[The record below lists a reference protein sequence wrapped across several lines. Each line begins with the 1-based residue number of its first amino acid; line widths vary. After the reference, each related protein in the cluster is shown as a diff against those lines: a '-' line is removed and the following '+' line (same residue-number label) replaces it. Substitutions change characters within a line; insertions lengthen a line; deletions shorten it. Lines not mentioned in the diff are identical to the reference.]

1 MSMPYHECEIS
12 IIIVTYNS
20 YHNIKY
26 CLNSLFKS
34 KLFLTFEA
42 IIVDN
47 NSTDR
52 TVEQIKKLPFDL
64 KLIENN
70 SNLGFARACN
80 EGIKSAKGKYI
91 FLLNPDTE
99 LLNTSLDIFFDFMEK
114 KENEL
119 VWCVGAQLYNEFNNP
134 AKSNGHFPT
143 LLDVIY
149 EQSGIK
155 GLLLKI
161 PQLKDS
167 IKHKIII
174 QNREVPFVMGCD
186 MFIRKSVLNEVG
198 LFNERFFLNYE
209 ETELSWRA
217 NKAGFKSVILPEAKI
232 LHYSGRSFTDLKS
245 YLSYLWYGQLLFF
258 KLTQRHSIF
267 IFAKSIHLLGTVL
280 RLIFKFDKFYW
291 NHFKNILSI

>member
-1 MSMPYHECEIS
+1 MNNQQYDVAIS
-12 IIIVTYNS
+12 IIIITYNS
-20 YHNIKY
+20 KGYLSK
-26 CLNSLFKS
+26 CLKSLELNNNREF
-34 KLFLTFEA
+34 FEVVV
-42 IIVDN
+42 IDN
-47 NSTDR
+47 NSTESILDIIN
-52 TVEQIKKLPFDL
+52 ESKCPLFFIQ
-64 KLIENN
+64 NN
-70 SNLGFARACN
+70 KNVGFARACN

-119 VWCVGAQLYNEFNNP
+119 VWCVGAQLYDEYKTP
-134 AKSNGHFPT
+134 SKSYGHFPN
-143 LLDVIY
+143 LFDIIF
-149 EQSGIK
+149 EQFGIK

-161 PQLKDS
+161 PKLRQL
-167 IKHKIII
+167 IKHKIIN

-186 MFIRKSVLNEVG
+186 MFIRKSVLNEIG
-198 LFNERFFLNYE
+198 IFNERFFLNYE

-217 NKAGFKSVILPEAKI
+217 NKAGFKSVILPKAKI

-267 IFAKSIHLLGTVL
+267 IIAKSIHLLGTVL